1 VIVTAPA
8 KDDEFDH
15 HPRFSIVIEHGA
27 TTLVARGADEAA
39 YAEAIMTVLDRPPVH
54 MSFDFDGW
62 WGDVARAVRAQFA
75 VMPSGETAPDSA
87 GQTPPART

>member
-1 VIVTAPA
+1 
-8 KDDEFDH
+8 
-15 HPRFSIVIEHGA
+15 VIEHGA
-27 TTLVARGADEAA
+27 TTLVARGAEEAA

>member
-1 VIVTAPA
+1 LSRRTA

-15 HPRFSIVIEHGA
+15 QPRFSIVIEHGA

-62 WGDVARAVRAQFA
+62 WATWRAQFA